1 MLFLLLKTKKSLH
14 INQFSVKKSNFI
26 SSLPNKPNLFLAKLS
41 PVFNRMLYSN
51 GFLESKTNEIHLPGK
66 EYLHITE
73 LLKCI
78 YPNILK
84 SIDNSNAM
92 YLLPLS
98 DEYSILILK
107 KNIERFFISSVNTI
121 SYKYGDNLTRLF
133 DLLSLSK
140 IYRLNTLEENLC
152 EHLTNHFDIEQWN
165 KVELPIELR
174 CHLLELFVKK
184 QQIKLK
190 DKQTKLKQLEDLSLK
205 QKFEI
210 QRLKSQLETD
220 QQ

>member
-1 MLFLLLKTKKSLH
+1 
-14 INQFSVKKSNFI
+14 
-26 SSLPNKPNLFLAKLS
+26 
-41 PVFNRMLYSN
+41 MLYSN
-51 GFLESKTNEIHLPGK
+51 GFRESQTNEIQLPGK
-66 EYLHITE
+66 QYFHIIE

-84 SIDNSNAM
+84 PIDNSNAM

-107 KNIERFFISSVNTI
+107 KNIERFFISTI
-121 SYKYGDNLTRLF
+121 NSSSYKYGDNLTRLF
-133 DLLSLSK
+133 DLLSLSQ
-140 IYRLNTLEENLC
+140 IYRLNKLEESIC

-165 KVELPIELR
+165 KVELSIDLR

-190 DKQTKLKQLEDLSLK
+190 DKQTKIKQLEDLSLK

-210 QRLKSQLETD
+210 QRLKNQLETKE
-220 QQ
+220 

>member
-1 MLFLLLKTKKSLH
+1 
-14 INQFSVKKSNFI
+14 
-26 SSLPNKPNLFLAKLS
+26 
-41 PVFNRMLYSN
+41 MLYSN

-66 EYLHITE
+66 QYIHIIE

-107 KNIERFFISSVNTI
+107 KNIERFFISTI
-121 SYKYGDNLTRLF
+121 SSTSYKYGDNLTRLF